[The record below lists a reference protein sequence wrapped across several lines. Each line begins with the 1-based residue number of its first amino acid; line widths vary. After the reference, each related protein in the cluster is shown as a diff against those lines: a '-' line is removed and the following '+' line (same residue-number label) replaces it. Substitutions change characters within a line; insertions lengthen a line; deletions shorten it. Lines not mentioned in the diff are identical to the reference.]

1 MSGPTAISPEVLRLA
16 AAESPLAAPRAAAG
30 TDNGFAEILNKV
42 VTEADGAQKKSDAVL
57 NEFMNGKGGSPHEV
71 MIALNKA
78 DLSFRMMLEVRN
90 KLLDAYQE
98 VMRTQV

>member
-16 AAESPLAAPRAAAG
+16 ASESPMAAPRAAGAG
-30 TDNGFAEILNKV
+30 NGFEEILNKV

-57 NEFMNGKGGSPHEV
+57 NDFMNGKGGSPHEV

>member
-1 MSGPTAISPEVLRLA
+1 MSGVTPISPELLRIA
-16 AAESPLAAPRAAAG
+16 ATESPTAAPRASATGGAG
-30 TDNGFAEILNKV
+30 FSEILNKV
-42 VTEADGAQKKSDAVL
+42 VTEADGAQKASDAVL
-57 NEFMNGKGGSPHEV
+57 NDFMNGKGGSPHEV
-71 MIALNKA
+71 MLALNKA